1 MRFSIIKV
9 EELIKRGFET
19 STWRKSNDGLYA
31 LVHTEHVELA
41 FPELTQNSLVYREM
55 AATNPLGTQT
65 YYSDS
70 SEFNEL
76 LASENWTPRY
86 TSEI

>member
-19 STWRKSNDGLYA
+19 STWRKSNDGQYA

-41 FPELTQNSLVYREM
+41 FPELTENSLVYR
-55 AATNPLGTQT
+55 ASVSSNPLGTQT
-65 YYSDS
+65 YYSGS
-70 SEFNEL
+70 SEFSQL
-76 LASENWTPRY
+76 LASENWITPE
-86 TSEI
+86 TIGN